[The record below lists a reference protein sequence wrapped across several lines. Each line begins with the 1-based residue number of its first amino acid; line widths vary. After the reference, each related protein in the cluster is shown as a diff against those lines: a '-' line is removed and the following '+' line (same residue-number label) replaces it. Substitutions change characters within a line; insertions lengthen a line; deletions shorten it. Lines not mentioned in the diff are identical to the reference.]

1 MQAAMSEKQA
11 EQLSQ
16 LIDKM
21 NKGKEIETPQ
31 GELGELVR
39 LASILK
45 QAAGQEAPP
54 TNLIAQTVGRLADK
68 PSKASPKRSWLHM
81 AVAGTAVVVFLA
93 LAQSN
98 LQWTTDLND
107 KQLAQVPITPP
118 MVISVLPAEVA
129 SPDTPVPFVPAAPSD
144 QLQVAE
150 RSAGVPMQVS
160 SQPADHIAVANDQ
173 PTPVAAA
180 ISSATSADTVEQKP
194 KTSTKQWAALKLP
207 GRQADSIV
215 QQAGRIRQVYS
226 AGQAD
231 ELVIIQQQEVDTPNI
246 VMRKAAPLA
255 ASSQMAAMDKKKAD
269 LNEVTVVVKGRE
281 IIIQGRK
288 PAEELQMI
296 ASQLVEEE

>member
-1 MQAAMSEKQA
+1 MQAAMLEKQA

-16 LIDKM
+16 LIDEM
-21 NKGKEIETPQ
+21 NKGKQLETPQ
-31 GELGELVR
+31 GEMGELVR
-39 LASILK
+39 LASMLR

-68 PSKASPKRSWLHM
+68 PAKASPKRSWLHM
-81 AVAGTAVVVFLA
+81 AVAGTAAVVFLA

-129 SPDTPVPFVPAAPSD
+129 SPPAIPEPFVPAAPSD
-144 QLQVAE
+144 QLQAAQRQV
-150 RSAGVPMQVS
+150 GVPLQVA
-160 SQPADHIAVANDQ
+160 SQDPIAVANDQ

-180 ISSATSADTVEQKP
+180 ISAANSADTVEQKP
-194 KTSTKQWAALKLP
+194 KTSTQQSAELKLL
-207 GRQADSIV
+207 GRQAYSTV
-215 QQAGRIRQVYS
+215 QQAGRMRQVYS

-231 ELVIIQQQEVDTPNI
+231 ELVIIQQLEVNTPN
-246 VMRKAAPLA
+246 VAMRKAAPLA
-255 ASSQMAAMDKKKAD
+255 ASSQTAAIEKKKAD
-269 LNEVTVVVKGRE
+269 FNEVTVVVKGRE

-288 PAEELQMI
+288 PAAELQMI